1 MKRKLF
7 TPLSMGAMA
16 LALVMVACG
25 KAPQL
30 TRDNVDDV
38 LAHMTL
44 DEKISPISHAKIAVI
59 SGTMKISLFDIVLLN
74 FKCSDFR

>member
-44 DEKISPISHAKIAVI
+44 DL
-59 SGTMKISLFDIVLLN
+59 SLIHI
-74 FKCSDFR
+74 

>member
-44 DEKISPISHAKIAVI
+44 DEKIN
-59 SGTMKISLFDIVLLN
+59 IVVGAGNETFTGYGNTKKLVPGAAG
-74 FKCSDFR
+74 R

>member
-25 KAPQL
+25 KAPQ
-30 TRDNVDDV
+30 RS
-38 LAHMTL
+38 
-44 DEKISPISHAKIAVI
+44 EE
-59 SGTMKISLFDIVLLN
+59 
-74 FKCSDFR
+74 RR